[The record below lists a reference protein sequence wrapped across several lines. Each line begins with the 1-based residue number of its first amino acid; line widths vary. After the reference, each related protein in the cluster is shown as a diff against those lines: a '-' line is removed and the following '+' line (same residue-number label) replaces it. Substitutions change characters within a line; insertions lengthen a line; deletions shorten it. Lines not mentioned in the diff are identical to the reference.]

1 MRNLRIAP
9 VTLSA
14 ARSDCGMADEFINT
28 DLHRDGGAPCGL
40 DRLEGPG
47 ALSRLERRF
56 GLCGFLE
63 DSKELGIT
71 KEALQQK
78 AVMS

>member
-1 MRNLRIAP
+1 
-9 VTLSA
+9 
-14 ARSDCGMADEFINT
+14 MADEFINT
-28 DLHRDGGAPCGL
+28 DLHREGGAPCGL

-47 ALSRLERRF
+47 ALSRLERDC

-63 DSKELGIT
+63 DSKGAGVT